1 MKEKLDE
8 KRNEIPETGTRELQR
23 ENELENAV
31 IVADLRRLR
40 PDLEENVNNLG
51 VVLEELVKMLDFDG
65 SGVEVYLLHYVA
77 EARLS
82 LRSIVEL
89 LEAPSDLHT

>member
-8 KRNEIPETGTRELQR
+8 KRNEIPETGTGELQR

-51 VVLEELVKMLDFDG
+51 VVLEEMIKMLDLDG
-65 SGVEVYLLHYVA
+65 TGIDVYLLHYVA
-77 EARLS
+77 NARQL
-82 LRSIVEL
+82 LRSVAEL
-89 LEAPSDLHT
+89 LEPLSDIQT